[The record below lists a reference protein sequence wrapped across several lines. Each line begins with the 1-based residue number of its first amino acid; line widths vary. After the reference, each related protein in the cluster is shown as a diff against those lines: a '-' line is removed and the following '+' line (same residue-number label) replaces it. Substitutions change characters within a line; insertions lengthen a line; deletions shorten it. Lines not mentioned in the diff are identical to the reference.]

1 MKIPLTPKEHM
12 VLEYLKS
19 FQAKKGYVPTY
30 QEIKDKFDF
39 ASFFSVQRYL
49 KQLETKGYLRSPWG
63 NKKRAFEIVETRS
76 HEDNTSIP
84 FLGKVAAGKPIEA
97 IERHEFVEVPS
108 WMAKT
113 GGEKF
118 ALEVVGQSMIDDG
131 IREGDILVVQRQ
143 ETAQNGQTVVALID
157 NEATVKRFYLRGNEI
172 ELRPANPEM
181 EPIFVASDLVTLAG
195 VVVGLIRKFK

>member
-1 MKIPLTPKEHM
+1 MRIPLTPKEHM
-12 VLEYLKS
+12 VLEYIKN
-19 FQAKKGYVPTY
+19 FQTKKGYVPTY
-30 QEIKDKFDF
+30 LEIKEKFDF

-63 NKKRAFEIVETRS
+63 NKKRAFEIVEAQS
-76 HEDNTSIP
+76 DDNTSIP

-108 WMAKT
+108 WMAKN

-157 NEATVKRFYLRGNEI
+157 NEATVKRFFLRGKEV

-181 EPIFVASDLVTLAG
+181 EPIFVHADTVTLAG
-195 VVVGLIRKFK
+195 VVVGLIRKFR

>member
-1 MKIPLTPKEHM
+1 MTQTPLTPKEHM
-12 VLEYLKS
+12 VLDYVRNFYEKR
-19 FQAKKGYVPTY
+19 GYVPTY

-49 KQLETKGYLRSPWG
+49 KQLETKGYIRSPWG
-63 NKKRAFEIVETRS
+63 NKKRAFEIVEAQS
-76 HEDNTSIP
+76 EDNTSIP

-108 WMAKT
+108 WMTKS

-131 IREGDILVVQRQ
+131 IREGDILIIQRQ

-157 NEATVKRFYLRGNEI
+157 NEATVKRFFQRGKQI
-172 ELRPANPEM
+172 ELRPANPEL
-181 EPIFVASDLVTLAG
+181 EPFFVDADQVTLAG